1 VIEPISTAIPWPSL
15 PRTRAN
21 FHGVLI
27 VVSRSGA
34 VRLIRCA
41 QPRTDAT
48 KELEM
53 SKVIF
58 VIQRRPDLTREQC
71 LAEWS
76 GDRHVSVVKGLPGLT
91 KWRQNHVT
99 PDSGES
105 ICDGIGELWFDDD
118 EAMTA
123 ALNSPQMGAAVEDA
137 RNFLDMD
144 QTGMIIVDEKTI
156 IG

>member
-1 VIEPISTAIPWPSL
+1 
-15 PRTRAN
+15 
-21 FHGVLI
+21 
-27 VVSRSGA
+27 
-34 VRLIRCA
+34 
-41 QPRTDAT
+41 
-48 KELEM
+48 M
-53 SKVIF
+53 SKVMF
-58 VIQRRPDLTREQC
+58 VIQRRPDLTRQQC

-76 GDRHVSVVKGLPGLT
+76 GERHVSVLQELPGLT

-99 PDSGES
+99 ADSGES

-118 EAMTA
+118 HAMTA

-144 QTGMIIVDEKTI
+144 QTGMILVEEKTI

>member
-1 VIEPISTAIPWPSL
+1 
-15 PRTRAN
+15 
-21 FHGVLI
+21 
-27 VVSRSGA
+27 
-34 VRLIRCA
+34 
-41 QPRTDAT
+41 
-48 KELEM
+48 M

-58 VIQRRPDLTREQC
+58 VIQRRPDVTHEQC

-76 GDRHVSVVKGLPGLT
+76 SERHVSVLKKLPGLT

-99 PDSGES
+99 RDYGES
-105 ICDGIGELWFDDD
+105 ICDGIGELWFDDE

-123 ALNSPQMGAAVEDA
+123 ALSSPEMRAAVEDA
-137 RNFLDMD
+137 SNFLDMD

>member
-1 VIEPISTAIPWPSL
+1 
-15 PRTRAN
+15 
-21 FHGVLI
+21 
-27 VVSRSGA
+27 
-34 VRLIRCA
+34 
-41 QPRTDAT
+41 
-48 KELEM
+48 M

-76 GDRHVSVVKGLPGLT
+76 GERHVSVLKELPGLT

-99 PDSGES
+99 ADSEEP

-118 EAMTA
+118 QAMTA

-137 RNFLDMD
+137 KNFLDMD